1 MNSLLRRSIQVV
13 LILFIACVIGAVL
26 LAAYPPLAVVGILAT
41 GRGPALCS
49 FTESLAAFGHYVH
62 EVEAFAKRPPIN
74 VLQTEGRIQQVESEL
89 GPLWEPKSEGTV
101 VIPQLVEYAAKY
113 EDFGGSPVR
122 PGDVVIDCGANVGTM
137 SRLALKSGAKLVI
150 AIEPSPSNIPVLRR
164 NLAEATAAGRAV
176 VIAKG
181 AWDKEGKMT
190 MNVSSATSA
199 MDSLVLARD
208 GKGVEVP
215 LTTIDK
221 IVADLGLDRVDFIK
235 IDTEGAERH
244 ILAGA
249 KETLRRWKPRLE
261 ISFHLP
267 DDPEKIVQA
276 IRAAR
281 PDYRSRCLVCTAEW
295 SRWRMIEDVVFF
307 E

>member
-1 MNSLLRRSIQVV
+1 MNPLLRRSIQVV
-13 LILFIACVIGAVL
+13 LILFMFGVVGVCLVATFPSLKVIG
-26 LAAYPPLAVVGILAT
+26 IIAT

-49 FTESLAAFGHYVH
+49 VGD
-62 EVEAFAKRPPIN
+62 AFASYGRYVREAEVFAKLPPIK
-74 VLQTEGRIQQVESEL
+74 VLQAGGGVRLVDSEL
-89 GPLWEPKSEGTV
+89 EPMWEPDALGTLV
-101 VIPQLVEYAAKY
+101 KPQLLEFDAKY
-113 EDFGGSPVR
+113 EGFGGASIR
-122 PGDVVIDCGANVGTM
+122 PGDVVIDCGANIGTM
-137 SRLALKSGAKLVI
+137 SRIALRAGASKVI
-150 AIEPSPSNIPVLRR
+150 AIEPSPVNLEPLRR
-164 NLAEATAAGRAV
+164 NLAEAIGLRRAT
-176 VIAKG
+176 VIPKG
-181 AWDKEGKMT
+181 AWDKEGTMT

-295 SRWRMIEDVVFF
+295 GRWRMIEDVVFF